1 MLQILGPQGN
11 PLHNFVLSRNIVEQL
26 KKLQSTGSRNLPRKS
41 PTRPTQQAT
50 TPRVSNNRVVL
61 NQNRSPHIGRTAGAD
76 RRLSARQRLTQYQ
89 RLMELMQ
96 RRNAINRARRINNN
110 QRFNNGIRISN
121 AYYTPQRSIVPRHID
136 RYSRNGQPKSFQ
148 YRTNTMQN
156 APIQNMQRTNR
167 MQQLARLHSMLAA
180 QRRNSQPTRRGMS
193 PAIGSR
199 NRSERRFKSPMQ
211 SSSNQRP
218 NVFKNKI
225 INVNVHYDVVP
236 HNKQSRRLPASKINK
251 YSPANPPHKTDPS
264 VKVNQTASN
273 IKFYEQ
279 IQNQIYSF
287 LDKLYFSEYNTS
299 TVNQSETMVTDQM
312 AKGGQVTHSRGNAVD
327 NKHAVSKGKSHANKQ
342 VIDIK
347 TLVDTKHSKTQNRAS
362 NSVKTSTIKKTKVN
376 RDRKKQAMKKKKT
389 VAGSLPVKATT
400 TRAPGLNNTTE
411 FVFDYPG
418 SNSVKVRVDKGTK
431 VSNVKNPDGSSKL
444 VIIQNV
450 VTTEEP
456 VEVEAP

>member
-1 MLQILGPQGN
+1 M
-11 PLHNFVLSRNIVEQL
+11 EQL
-26 KKLQSTGSRNLPRKS
+26 KKLQSTGSRNSPRKS
-41 PTRPTQQAT
+41 PTRPTQRAT
-50 TPRVSNNRVVL
+50 TPRSSNNRLVR
-61 NQNRSPHIGRTAGAD
+61 NQNRSPNIGRTAGAD
-76 RRLSARQRLTQYQ
+76 SRLSARQRLTQYQ

-110 QRFNNGIRISN
+110 QRFNNGIRVSN
-121 AYYTPQRSIVPRHID
+121 AYYTPQRNIVPRRID
-136 RYSRNGQPKSFQ
+136 RYSINGQPKAFQ

-156 APIQNMQRTNR
+156 SPIQNMQRTNR

-180 QRRNSQPTRRGMS
+180 QRRSSQPTRRGMS

-199 NRSERRFKSPMQ
+199 NRPGRRFKSAML

-236 HNKQSRRLPASKINK
+236 HNKRSQRLPTRKTNK
-251 YSPANPPHKTDPS
+251 YNPTNPPQNTDPS
-264 VKVNQTASN
+264 VKVNQTESN

-312 AKGGQVTHSRGNAVD
+312 AKGDHVTHSQGNAID
-327 NKHAVSKGKSHANKQ
+327 NKHAVSKGKSKANNQ

-347 TLVDTKHSKTQNRAS
+347 THVNTKHSKTQNRAS
-362 NSVKTSTIKKTKVN
+362 NSVKTVTIKKKKKSTVKKTKLN

-389 VAGSLPVKATT
+389 VAGSLSVKGTT
-400 TRAPGLNNTTE
+400 TLAPGLNNTTE

>member
-1 MLQILGPQGN
+1 M
-11 PLHNFVLSRNIVEQL
+11 
-26 KKLQSTGSRNLPRKS
+26 PR
-41 PTRPTQQAT
+41 R
-50 TPRVSNNRVVL
+50 
-61 NQNRSPHIGRTAGAD
+61 
-76 RRLSARQRLTQYQ
+76 
-89 RLMELMQ
+89 
-96 RRNAINRARRINNN
+96 
-110 QRFNNGIRISN
+110 
-121 AYYTPQRSIVPRHID
+121 ID
-136 RYSRNGQPKSFQ
+136 RYSRNGQPKTFQ

-180 QRRNSQPTRRGMS
+180 QRRNSQSTRRGMS

-199 NRSERRFKSPMQ
+199 NRSGRRFKSPMQ

-236 HNKQSRRLPASKINK
+236 HNKGSRRLSTSKTNK
-251 YSPANPPHKTDPS
+251 YNPTNPPQNTDPS
-264 VKVNQTASN
+264 VKVNQTESN

-299 TVNQSETMVTDQM
+299 TVNQSDTMVTDQM
-312 AKGGQVTHSRGNAVD
+312 VQGDHVTHSQGNALD
-327 NKHAVSKGKSHANKQ
+327 NKHAVSKGKSQANNK

-347 TLVDTKHSKTQNRAS
+347 THVNTKHSKTQNRAS
-362 NSVKTSTIKKTKVN
+362 NSVKTVMIKKKKKSSKVKKTKVN
-376 RDRKKQAMKKKKT
+376 RDRKKQAMKRKKT
-389 VAGSLPVKATT
+389 VAGSLSVKATT